1 VGLLSANLQS
11 SKLWGAEAFVQYEWR
26 PTVYPGCGTFYSTAN
41 YLPVGC
47 TYVSVLPAV
56 GGGGNDPSQ
65 LANGRYAH
73 RGLDTNASDFGQ
85 YGLAWRISPQNMKTD
100 FRFYA
105 MNLNSRV
112 PSIRVTNANVPGT
125 TGNYGSLAQP
135 TVSRLT
141 NPNGARYGLIYA
153 EQILISGASFE
164 SKLSPTAQMFGEIA
178 YRHNQAVNISASD
191 LIGAFLQRSP
201 TSLLNLAKGV
211 NALPAG
217 ASFDG
222 FDRFAI
228 INLSLGATKVYA
240 ELFGAE
246 RVVLTGEV
254 GMSNINGLPGANHLR
269 YGRSDDYGAAA
280 YTGGP
285 ACMASLLTCAQDGYV
300 TATSWGY
307 RLRAAA
313 TYANVMAGAT
323 VTPSIFFS
331 EDVQGYSYDGG
342 FAEGRHILRPAVRFE
357 WSKQYFVEAQYNL
370 IKGGNYNSMS
380 DRDTFTIFA
389 GVKF

>member
-1 VGLLSANLQS
+1 
-11 SKLWGAEAFVQYEWR
+11 
-26 PTVYPGCGTFYSTAN
+26 VYPGCGTFYSSIN
-41 YLPVGC
+41 YLPIGC
-47 TYVSVLPAV
+47 NYVSVLPAA

-73 RGLDTNASDFGQ
+73 RGSDTNASDFGQ
-85 YGLAWRISPQNMKTD
+85 FGLAWRLSPQNMETD

-105 MNLNSRV
+105 MSMNSQV
-112 PSIRVTNANVPGT
+112 PSVRVTNANVPGT

-135 TVSRLT
+135 AVSRLT

-153 EQILISGASFE
+153 EQILIGGASFE

-178 YRHNQAVNISASD
+178 YRPNQAVNISASD
-191 LIGAFLQRSP
+191 MIGAFLQRSQ

-228 INLSLGATKVYA
+228 TNLSLGATKVFA
-240 ELFGAE
+240 GLFGAE
-246 RVVLTGEV
+246 RVALTGEV
-254 GMSNINGLPGANHLR
+254 GMSNIYGLPSADRLR
-269 YGRSDDYGAAA
+269 YGRSDDYAAAA

-285 ACMASLLTCAQDGYV
+285 TCVAAPLTCAQDGYV

-313 TYANVMAGAT
+313 TYANAMVGAM
-323 VTPSIFFS
+323 VTTSIFIS
-331 EDVQGYSYDGG
+331 EDVQGYSYDGN

-357 WSKQYFVEAQYNL
+357 WSKKYFAEAQYNL
-370 IKGGNYNSMS
+370 INGGNYNSMS